1 MHRKPFNIFVIN
13 SNIIVKLTDFKYN
26 TYKNE
31 FTDSI
36 TG

>member
-1 MHRKPFNIFVIN
+1 MHRKPFNIFVIY

-26 TYKNE
+26 IHKDE